1 MADYNIGVAV
11 EGAQRAQADLQSI
24 SIAGAAMGAAIT
36 AAFYKSVD
44 AFGDFE
50 QGLADLSSITGAT
63 GADLA
68 NMGTAARDMG
78 LNVTGGATAALKAME
93 AIGSA
98 KPELLQSTE
107 ALVAMTD
114 AANVLAKASGDAL
127 PQAAS
132 NLTGIMNQF
141 GAGAE
146 QANRYI
152 NVLAAGSLA
161 GAANITELAAS
172 MQSAGAM
179 AAAFN
184 VPIEET
190 VAVLETLADKSIKG
204 AEAGTALRNIL
215 TVMSATGALPAEA
228 LEQLEKFGVDLDKV
242 SDKALPF
249 NERLAELSK
258 IGGDAT
264 AIVKVFGK
272 ENEVAA
278 LALLNNTKRAE
289 ELTKA
294 VTGTNTAYD
303 QAATRTATF
312 KASMEQLQNAMQDV
326 LIDVGAI
333 VAPVIQL
340 GAELLSNK
348 GALLLVAAAYAAYNG
363 AAIAAAVSTV
373 AMNVATAAQS
383 AYLSAS
389 ITVQA
394 AYIAITSANAT
405 ATGIATAAMRLFNV
419 VVASNPLGAAIV
431 LATALGAAF
440 YYLADSTKALTK
452 EEAYHAD
459 LSKQVADGFGKES
472 AGAAQLFA
480 QLKTLNPKSA
490 EAKTVRDEINKTYA
504 TYLPNQLTEASN
516 NDQIAASQDAVNA
529 ALMTKIKLQVREQE
543 LTRAYTQQQT
553 ALIQANEALTAANV
567 KSTAIQKAVLSVQDA
582 LAKTTEDGRL
592 AALQASGDYNTLARE
607 LGKVAGVGPDVTATI
622 KAITDAGLG
631 LDFLDA
637 AGAVSITEDS
647 IRSLLAF
654 MDEVPASATNAGA
667 SLGNTGTGMGGQA
680 IAATGS
686 IDALNAQLS
695 KLRDEF
701 NATGSE
707 ATRLSLAPQIDELEK
722 AIDRAT
728 NLTAIIESV
737 SDGFKM
743 PGVADFT
750 NSELDEYLG
759 TVTDATIEATRHA
772 EHLSQVFGSMGPQ
785 GVQTLTDLGEA
796 AKSFGDKFREAIG
809 PEATAKFESSIGQ
822 MKDLLVDFAASTAEA
837 IGYAIG
843 KGESAADAFKQ
854 AIGEFVQQATKMAG
868 MAMLNIA
875 ATPGIG
881 PAAIPFL
888 VGGLALLGLSGIIKG
903 VQDSQ
908 DERIE
913 AANRASNAP
922 SIGSQ
927 AQDGGI
933 TGLSVSNS
941 GSLEGKTLYLNVDG
955 RSIEAVISEQQ
966 DRRERLKGN

>member
-1 MADYNIGVAV
+1 MADYQIGVAV
-11 EGAQRAQADLQSI
+11 EGAQQAQADLGK
-24 SIAGAAMGAAIT
+24 IAVGMAAIT
-36 AAFYKSVD
+36 AVVYKSVD
-44 AFGDFE
+44 AFGDFD

-63 GADLA
+63 GQDLA
-68 NMGTAARDMG
+68 NMGNAARDMG

-98 KPELLQSTE
+98 KPELLESTE
-107 ALVAMTD
+107 ALVSMTE

-141 GAGAE
+141 GAGAD

-161 GAANITELAAS
+161 GAANITELAQS

-190 VAVLETLADKSIKG
+190 VATLETLADKSIKG

-215 TVMSATGALPAEA
+215 TVMSATDALPKEA
-228 LEQLEKFGVDLDKV
+228 LQQLEKFGVDLDKV
-242 SDKALPF
+242 SNKALPF
-249 NERLAELSK
+249 NERLQELSK
-258 IGGDAT
+258 IGNDAT

-289 ELTKA
+289 DLTKA

-312 KASMEQLQNAMQDV
+312 KASMERFQNVVQDLAIDLGA
-326 LIDVGAI
+326 LI
-333 VAPVIQL
+333 APVIQL
-340 GAELLSNK
+340 GAEILSNK
-348 GALLLVAAAYAAYNG
+348 ELLVFGAAAYLAYNS
-363 AAIAAAVSTV
+363 ATIAATVSAV
-373 AMNVATAAQS
+373 AMNVATAAQA

-419 VVASNPLGAAIV
+419 VVAANPLGAAIV

-440 YYLADSTKALTK
+440 YYLSDSTKALTK

-472 AGAAQLFA
+472 AGAAILFDK
-480 QLKTLNPKSA
+480 LERLNPKSA

-516 NDQIAASQDAVNA
+516 NDEIKRSQDAVNA
-529 ALMTKIKLQVREQE
+529 ALTTKIKLQVREQE
-543 LTRAYTQQQT
+543 LTKAYGKQQSIFLESATELSKATGAQG
-553 ALIQANEALTAANV
+553 A
-567 KSTAIQKAVLSVQDA
+567 AIQKALESVQSALGKVSEESRLSV
-582 LAKTTEDGRL
+582 
-592 AALQASGDYNTLARE
+592 LQASGDFNSLARE
-607 LGKVAGVGPDVTATI
+607 LGKVSGAGADVQATI
-622 KAITDAGLG
+622 KKITDAGMG
-631 LDFLDA
+631 LEFLDA
-637 AGAVSITEDS
+637 AGAVSLTNDS
-647 IRSLLAF
+647 IDSLLAF
-654 MDEVPASATNAGA
+654 LNEVPPAANAASDSIGNAG
-667 SLGNTGTGMGGQA
+667 NGMGGQA
-680 IAATGS
+680 IAASGS

-701 NATGSE
+701 NATGS
-707 ATRLSLAPQIDELEK
+707 ASSRMNLGQQIAELETT
-722 AIDRAT
+722 IERV
-728 NLTAIIESV
+728 TAQ
-737 SDGFKM
+737 GA
-743 PGVADFT
+743 P
-750 NSELDEYLG
+750 LDSLVMKTR
-759 TVTDATIEATRHA
+759 TVTD
-772 EHLSQVFGSMGPQ
+772 S
-785 GVQTLTDLGEA
+785 LTDMATVATNSARPLEQFA
-796 AKSFGDKFREAIG
+796 ADATASFGAAEGAALTFAESIQAAIG
-809 PEATAKFESSIGQ
+809 ENAFDKLKGSIGD
-822 MKDLLVDFAASTAEA
+822 MKGLLLDFAASTAEA

-843 KGESAADAFKQ
+843 KGESAADAFKK

-888 VGGLALLGLSGIIKG
+888 VGGLALLGLSGILKG
-903 VQDSQ
+903 VQDSK

-913 AANRASNAP
+913 AANRAANAP

-933 TGLSVSNS
+933 TGLSVSNQS
-941 GSLEGKTLYLNVDG
+941 SLEGKTLYLNVDG
-955 RSIEAVISEQQ
+955 RSIEAVISEEQ
-966 DRRERLKGN
+966 DKKERLRGR

>member
-1 MADYNIGVAV
+1 MADYQIGVAV
-11 EGAQRAQADLQSI
+11 EGAQRAASNIGLVT
-24 SIAGAAMGAAIT
+24 AAI
-36 AAFYKSVD
+36 AAASALVYKSID
-44 AFGDFE
+44 AFADFD

-63 GADLA
+63 GKDLA
-68 NMGTAARDMG
+68 AMGESARDMG

-107 ALVAMTD
+107 ALVAMTE

-141 GAGAE
+141 GASAE
-146 QANRYI
+146 QADRYI
-152 NVLAAGSLA
+152 NTLAAGSLA

-172 MQSAGAM
+172 MQDAGAM

-190 VAVLETLADKSIKG
+190 VAALETLADKSIKG
-204 AEAGTALRNIL
+204 AQAGTALRNIL
-215 TVMSATGALPAEA
+215 TVMSATDALPAEA
-228 LEQLEKFGVDLDKV
+228 LQQLEKFGVDLDRV
-242 SDKALPF
+242 SNKALPF
-249 NERLAELSK
+249 NERLQELAK

-294 VTGTNTAYD
+294 VTGTNTAYE
-303 QAATRTATF
+303 QAATRSATF
-312 KASMEQLQNAMQDV
+312 KASMERLQNVVGDL
-326 LIDVGAI
+326 LIDIGAI

-348 GALLLVAAAYAAYNG
+348 AALIFAAAAFAAYNG

-373 AMNVATAAQS
+373 AMNIATAAQA

-431 LATALGAAF
+431 AATALGAAF
-440 YYLADSTKALTK
+440 YYLSDSTKALTK

-472 AGAAQLFA
+472 AGAAILFDK
-480 QLKTLNPKSA
+480 LERLNPKSA
-490 EAKTVRDEINKTYA
+490 EAKAVRDEINTTYA

-553 ALIQANEALTAANV
+553 ALIQANDALAAANV
-567 KSTAIQKAVLSVQDA
+567 KSTAIQKAILSVQDA

-607 LGKVAGVGPDVTATI
+607 LGKVAGVGSDVTATI

-647 IRSLLAF
+647 IKSLLAF
-654 MDEVPASATNAGA
+654 MDEVPTSANAASD
-667 SLGNTGTGMGGQA
+667 SLGATGAGLGSAA
-680 IAATGS
+680 IAAAGS
-686 IDALNAQLS
+686 IDALNEQLS
-695 KLRDEF
+695 KLRDQF
-701 NATGSE
+701 NAVSSASE
-707 ATRLSLAPQIDELEK
+707 RMSLGQDIAELETTIERVTAQGAPLDTLVMKTQEANRALVDMGGVAQRSMRDASQLAADAAAAFAAAEPAILSFKEKMLAALGEK
-722 AIDRAT
+722 AIGELKQGLDSIKSAFMDFG
-728 NLTAIIESV
+728 ASV
-737 SDGFKM
+737 AQS
-743 PGVADFT
+743 V
-750 NSELDEYLG
+750 
-759 TVTDATIEATRHA
+759 
-772 EHLSQVFGSMGPQ
+772 
-785 GVQTLTDLGEA
+785 
-796 AKSFGDKFREAIG
+796 
-809 PEATAKFESSIGQ
+809 
-822 MKDLLVDFAASTAEA
+822 
-837 IGYAIG
+837 GYAIG
-843 KGESAADAFKQ
+843 AGEDLGKAFRKSVT
-854 AIGEFVQQATKMAG
+854 ALLIEVPKLAG
-868 MAMLNIA
+868 MALLNAA
-875 ATPGIG
+875 ATTPS
-881 PAAIPFL
+881 PASLPMAIT
-888 VGGLALLGLSGIIKG
+888 GLALLGLSGILKG
-903 VQDSQ
+903 V
-908 DERIE
+908 E
-913 AANRASNAP
+913 AGNDAKLQAAKDAGSMP
-922 SIGSQ
+922 SLSSQ
-927 AQDGGI
+927 AQTGGL
-933 TGLSVSNS
+933 TGLSVTESDPFA
-941 GSLEGKTLYLNVDG
+941 GRTIILNVDG
-955 RSIEAVISEQQ
+955 REVEAAVTTRQNEK
-966 DRRERLKGN
+966 ERLKGN